1 MLRLL
6 QPTTKALAQLLAGN
20 ARPSGQLRHA
30 RNVLDQAEYLVE
42 ERQVEQLPPRER
54 EEFLEQYARLKLTV
68 TDARDGDHGHGERL
82 DGGQRADRPAVAP
95 ERLLEMALALSSSP
109 AQRQPV
115 AQASQA
121 SQAAEAGVDS
131 APGDL
136 PADDPPAAADEAE
149 PADLADKSGPR
160 GQRLRLKRTQSIAAA
175 G

>member
-109 AQRQPV
+109 AQRQSV
-115 AQASQA
+115 AQA
-121 SQAAEAGVDS
+121 SQAAEAGDDL

-136 PADDPPAAADEAE
+136 PADDPPATVDEAE
-149 PADLADKSGPR
+149 PADLEDKSGPR